1 MSDTQVPSYRIE
13 HLKSAEN
20 YPTWS
25 VQIKDIL
32 TEAGLFDI
40 VSGVTPRPALQT
52 DNGDNSVAVN
62 SWDAKDRKA
71 LMNIRTR
78 VSSAM
83 ISYVINAI
91 TSKQAWDSLKSVFDV
106 QGPVAVI
113 LERRRFFRYA
123 IPEGADI
130 EEHVRALRTCSEKL
144 ALLQDPISDRDFT
157 LVLLTA
163 LPESWDSF
171 VATIDV
177 NSTKSID
184 LTGRILQEDARRRSR
199 SGTQAFPTFQG
210 NYPGGGPPGP
220 PGQPARR
227 FDRSTV
233 ICHRCGKKGHIA
245 PECRSKP
252 KGKNF
257 NSKKPGN
264 KSYPV
269 RRNLQRQ
276 GRSGCIW
283 SPCCCD

>member
-25 VQIKDIL
+25 IQIKDIL

-62 SWDAKDRKA
+62 SWDAKDRRA
-71 LMNIRTR
+71 LANIRTR

-144 ALLQDPISDRDFT
+144 ALLQDPISDVMQEIGFLHKHYRNGPIGAIFQDT
-157 LVLLTA
+157 
-163 LPESWDSF
+163 D
-171 VATIDV
+171 
-177 NSTKSID
+177 
-184 LTGRILQEDARRRSR
+184 IL
-199 SGTQAFPTFQG
+199 
-210 NYPGGGPPGP
+210 
-220 PGQPARR
+220 
-227 FDRSTV
+227 
-233 ICHRCGKKGHIA
+233 
-245 PECRSKP
+245 
-252 KGKNF
+252 
-257 NSKKPGN
+257 
-264 KSYPV
+264 
-269 RRNLQRQ
+269 
-276 GRSGCIW
+276 
-283 SPCCCD
+283 